1 MSDRCATAITKAIS
15 RPPANTGA
23 AMVASGRWPVPIQG
37 SLVNRMSPGCR
48 LSFGMRWSMARSDS
62 GAVPMKPGML
72 RDDCASSRAWLSSS
86 TQAKSLDSR
95 TTVENEVRLSAAP
108 ASSVMAIRRFQ

>member
-1 MSDRCATAITKAIS
+1 MSDRWATAITKATM
-15 RPPANTGA
+15 RPPENTGA
-23 AMVASGRWPVPIQG
+23 AIVASGRWPVPIHG
-37 SLVNRMSPGCR
+37 SFVKKMSPGCR
-48 LSFGMRWSMARSDS
+48 FSRGIFFSIPRSDS

-72 RDDCASSRAWLSSS
+72 SDDCAISRASLSRS

-108 ASSVMAIRRFQ
+108 ASSAMAIRRFQ